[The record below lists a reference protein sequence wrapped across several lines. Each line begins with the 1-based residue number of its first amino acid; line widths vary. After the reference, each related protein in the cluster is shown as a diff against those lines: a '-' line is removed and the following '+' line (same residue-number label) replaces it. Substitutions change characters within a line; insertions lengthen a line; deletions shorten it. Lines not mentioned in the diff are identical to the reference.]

1 MPRFD
6 AVLFDA
12 GGVLVLPD
20 PTVIGPLLARYG
32 GSTDVDLHRRAH
44 YAAMKAKSDAHEP
57 EGSWEAY
64 DDEYVI
70 RVGVDA
76 ADRTEASFVLGR
88 TRTAWLWRW
97 MIPETRVALDELA
110 GAGVP
115 LGVVSNAS
123 GQIEAVLIRE
133 VCQVG
138 PGDHVEMRCIVDSQ
152 VVGVAKPDP
161 AIFDH
166 ALAALRR
173 VRTVTHRVRG
183 RLRHDGHH
191 RVLGSRASSDP
202 ARPLRRPCGRRF
214 RAHPGRRR
222 PRRGTH
228 PLTTHRDTPP
238 QIRKCIEDA
247 RSARILRHFSAVRR
261 VVGEGQA
268 VEEMSWRA
276 MTLRQRVSSAPSKI
290 DSTRAS
296 TNRRLTGNS
305 SA

>member
-166 ALAALRR
+166 ALAHFAEFEPSRIAY
-173 VRTVTHRVRG
+173 VGDSVTM
-183 RLRHDGHH
+183 DIT
-191 RVLGSRASSDP
+191 ASSAAGLHPILLDP
-202 ARPLRRPCGRRF
+202 YDDHADADFERI
-214 RAHPGRRR
+214 RAVADLAAE
-222 PRRGTH
+222 
-228 PLTTHRDTPP
+228 LTR
-238 QIRKCIEDA
+238 
-247 RSARILRHFSAVRR
+247 
-261 VVGEGQA
+261 
-268 VEEMSWRA
+268 
-276 MTLRQRVSSAPSKI
+276 
-290 DSTRAS
+290 
-296 TNRRLTGNS
+296 
-305 SA
+305 